1 MYPIQDRRD
10 ASKTRWLESEY
21 VSKQRYLKRIE
32 RDSVVSV
39 NKAKERERG
48 GFNNPIIRFSF
59 KRLCALRKMK

>member
-39 NKAKERERG
+39 NKAKERE
-48 GFNNPIIRFSF
+48 GFNNPIPKRFSF

>member
-39 NKAKERERG
+39 NKAKERERERG
-48 GFNNPIIRFSF
+48 LIIR
-59 KRLCALRKMK
+59 

>member
-39 NKAKERERG
+39 NKAKEREREREG
-48 GFNNPIIRFSF
+48 GV
-59 KRLCALRKMK
+59 

>member
-39 NKAKERERG
+39 NKARERERERG
-48 GFNNPIIRFSF
+48 LIIRYRSVS
-59 KRLCALRKMK
+59 RLNVCARFER